1 MEEIKNE
8 FNIGDMVMTVNEV
21 SDEFGT
27 GGSLPRFEKG
37 IVLSFYR
44 CVRGNGTPTFEY
56 KIDFGKGH
64 IWELPED
71 ELGSPWLK
79 KR

>member
-8 FNIGDMVMTVNEV
+8 FNIGDMVMTVNKV

-37 IVLSFYR
+37 IVLSFY
-44 CVRGNGTPTFEY
+44 
-56 KIDFGKGH
+56 
-64 IWELPED
+64 
-71 ELGSPWLK
+71 
-79 KR
+79 